1 VTPKAEP
8 RATPLIVRIAGLPT
22 SAVAPLRGD
31 LFPYLDRLE
40 QLRAELAA
48 ARELLVE
55 RLFAAI
61 HDASPELR
69 RVLLAVKRASFNGR
83 PLDGLRRGEGWPAA
97 LAAAGS
103 EIEAVLDLEAREAA
117 AEAEYVAAHGAEA
130 DRQRRALAELAGDSG
145 FFRGIAL
152 SSLVMAEN
160 LPRLGRKPPAEWGR
174 RERRLETGL
183 LRFATRAA
191 LKLSPFAT
199 FTRIGLARVA
209 DDLPSG
215 SFRFVPPGACRER
228 PLVRL
233 RRYLGEQYGD
243 LLVRYEP
250 LRLDR
255 PVVMNA
261 TIERLATG
269 QLRFLSPG
277 RWTLPAGEK
286 SLQFGQPALVRVD
299 LKGKLIEWLM
309 ANLEGRPMVYR
320 EVIERIG
327 AAFAAADPA
336 VLRASLER
344 LIDIDFVSMIPPVKS
359 NELVIESSLHDF
371 LAGRFADD
379 PGLAPFAALLGE
391 TLELLADFPASPR
404 PVEAVRR
411 GQELVDAMWRQVA
424 PLVGIR
430 PDEASYR
437 TLSSD
442 HQFLEDTLLEGRDT
456 PCGSVLELPRER
468 ARELLGQLRPLIRLS
483 SLHNYRFDFMET
495 LAAFAAKQWPGESE
509 IGFFD
514 FFEGTQKLFMSFL
527 AWDTEE
533 RLYRS
538 IERIAAFDPLELA
551 SVARLKQCR
560 EEVAARYRETLELR
574 EEHRYVCDGPAL
586 EGLLDRLEVGAAAAP
601 RDASA
606 FMQPLDPAGRCWVLN
621 NLFEGLGRMSSRYSS
636 LLGEPARDW
645 WASSFAACSDH
656 LADDGEEAEWVDLY
670 CPAGHVIN
678 VHVPQTRRVLEIP
691 AFTSGLPPERVLR
704 LRDIRVRLGGR
715 EPRLVDREGRRIVPL
730 HLGGL
735 VFRFTP
741 NLFKFLSMF
750 SSAEYRHRK
759 ALWRRPPSGGVE
771 HLARH
776 EIGDVVYQRRA
787 WLVEREYLPLLDGL
801 EEHRAFAAVHSW
813 RRKIGLPEQVF
824 VLAPLTPGVEVP
836 DLKPQFLDFSS
847 PLLVELF
854 RSVLQIPIPLLRFF
868 EALPSPQQ
876 MLPDGRGDSWA
887 LEVQLDSLGI

>member
-1 VTPKAEP
+1 MTPPAAP
-8 RATPLIVRIAGLPT
+8 RETPVIVRIAGLPI
-22 SAVAPLRGD
+22 SAVAPLKSD
-31 LFPYLDRLE
+31 LFPLLERLD
-40 QLRAELAA
+40 QLREELAA
-48 ARELLVE
+48 ARGVLVE
-55 RLFAAI
+55 GLFAAI

-69 RVLLAVKRASFNGR
+69 RILLAVKRASFNGR
-83 PLDGLRRGEGWPAA
+83 PLESLRRGEGWPAA
-97 LAAAGS
+97 LEAASG
-103 EIEAVLDLEAREAA
+103 EIGAVLDLEAREAA
-117 AEAEYVAAHGAEA
+117 AEADYLAAHGAEA
-130 DRQRRALAELAGDSG
+130 DRQRRSLAALAEDPG
-145 FFRGIAL
+145 FYRGIAQ
-152 SSLVMAEN
+152 SSLVVAEN
-160 LPRLGRKPPAEWGR
+160 LPRLRKPPAEWGR

-209 DDLPSG
+209 DDLPADG
-215 SFRFVPPGACRER
+215 FRFVPPGACRER

-233 RRYLGEQYGD
+233 RRYLGEQQGD

-250 LRLDR
+250 LRLER

-269 QLRFLSPG
+269 QYRFLSTG
-277 RWTLPAGEK
+277 RWTLPPGEK
-286 SLQFGQPALVRVD
+286 ALQFGQPALVRVD

-309 ANLEGRPMVYR
+309 THIEGRPMVYR
-320 EVIERIG
+320 ELLERIG
-327 AAFAAADPA
+327 AAFAGADPA
-336 VLRASLER
+336 VLRASIEK
-344 LIDIDFVSMIPPVKS
+344 LIGIDFVSMIPPVRS
-359 NELVIESSLHDF
+359 IDLVVERSLHDH
-371 LAGRFADD
+371 LAANFAGD
-379 PGLAPFAALLGE
+379 PGLAPFTALLGE

-404 PVEAVRR
+404 PVDAVRR
-411 GQELVDAMWRQVA
+411 GQELIEGLWRQVA
-424 PLVGIR
+424 PLAGID
-430 PDEASYR
+430 PQEASYR
-437 TLSSD
+437 SLNSD
-442 HQFLEDTLLEGRDT
+442 HPFLEDTLLEGEST
-456 PCGSVLELPRER
+456 PYGSVLELPRQR
-468 ARELLGQLRPLIRLS
+468 ARELLGQLRPLMRLS

-495 LAAFAAKQWPGESE
+495 LAAFAEKQWPGQNE

-538 IERIAAFDPLELA
+538 IERIAAFDPLELPG
-551 SVARLKQCR
+551 VARLKRSR
-560 EEVAARYRETLELR
+560 EEVAARYRETLEQR
-574 EEHRYVCDGPAL
+574 EEHLFVCDGAAL
-586 EGLLDRLEVGAAAAP
+586 EALLDGLELGAATTP

-606 FMQPLDPAGRCWVLN
+606 FMQPLDPAGSRWVLN

-656 LADDGEEAEWVDLY
+656 LADDGETAEWVDLY

-691 AFTSGLPPERVLR
+691 AFTSGLPEERLLR
-704 LRDIRVRLGGR
+704 LRDVRVRLDGR

-759 ALWRRPPSGGVE
+759 ALWRRPTIDGVE

-787 WLVEREYLPLLDGL
+787 WLVENAYLPRLDGL
-801 EEHRAFAAVHSW
+801 EEWQAFAAVHAW

-824 VLAPLTPGVEVP
+824 VLAPLTAGVEVP
-836 DLKPQFLDFSS
+836 DLKPQFLDFTS

-854 RSVLQIPIPLLRFF
+854 RTILQIPIPLLRFF

-876 MLPDGRGDSWA
+876 MMPDGRGDSWA
-887 LEVQLDSLGI
+887 VEIQLDTLGI